1 MRTLVTLLLFGLLS
15 SLHVQAQDEA
25 NHQLYL
31 IKLEPSDSSYTLSQ
45 AKYLSAYNPSGDN
58 ITPSFIS
65 PTKIF
70 VSSTTDKNGYEQTDI
85 FELDLVK
92 EQKIKITSTLE
103 NELYPKNSPNAYN
116 FTAIREEADVDRT
129 KRLWKFPV
137 RVKHEQDMG
146 EALFPYLGGIQN
158 YAWINRNI
166 AALVI
171 EGNNENRLFLG
182 KVTDN
187 STIFISSGVGEC
199 IFKAFDSND
208 IYYVDKTLANKW
220 FIKKA
225 VLSGQT
231 KEDLDIQ
238 SITIAETLSNVDHF
252 SLLPNNTI
260 ISSKGSKLFI
270 LAYSNSEDTYTWK
283 EVADLKPIGITNI
296 QSIEVH
302 NDWQVLLVTNNRR

>member
-1 MRTLVTLLLFGLLS
+1 MRTLVALLLFGLLS
-15 SLHVQAQDEA
+15 SLHIQAQDEA

-31 IKLEPSDSSYTLSQ
+31 IKLEPSDSSYTLNQ
-45 AKYLSAYNPSGDN
+45 AKYLSSYNSIGDN

-70 VSSTTDKNGYEQTDI
+70 VSSTTDKNGYIQTDI
-85 FELDLVK
+85 FELDLVQ
-92 EQKIKITSTLE
+92 EQKIRITSTLE

-116 FTAIREEADVDRT
+116 FTAIREEADADRT

-137 RVKHEQDMG
+137 RVKDEQDMG
-146 EALFPYLGGIQN
+146 EALFPYLRGIQN
-158 YAWINRNI
+158 YTWINKNI

-187 STIFISSGVGEC
+187 STMFISSRVGEC

-225 VLSGQT
+225 ILSGQT
-231 KEDLDIQ
+231 KEELDIQ
-238 SITIAETLSNVDHF
+238 SIKIAETLSNVDHF
-252 SLLPNNTI
+252 GLLPNNSI
-260 ISSKGSKLFI
+260 ISSKGSKLYI
-270 LAYSNSEDTYTWK
+270 LEYSKIQDTYIWK
-283 EVADLKPIGITNI
+283 EIADLKPIGITNI
-296 QSIEVH
+296 QYIEVH
-302 NDWQVLLVTNNRR
+302 SDWQILLVTNNNR

>member
-1 MRTLVTLLLFGLLS
+1 MRTLVALLLFGLLS
-15 SLHVQAQDEA
+15 SLHIQAQDEA

-31 IKLEPSDSSYTLSQ
+31 IKLEPSDSSYALSQ
-45 AKYLSAYNPSGDN
+45 AKYLSSYNSIGDN
-58 ITPSFIS
+58 VTPSFIS

-70 VSSTTDKNGYEQTDI
+70 VSSTTDKNGYIQTDI
-85 FELDLVK
+85 FELDLVQ
-92 EQKIKITSTLE
+92 EQKIRITSTLE

-116 FTAIREEADVDRT
+116 FTAIREEADADRT

-137 RVKHEQDMG
+137 RVKDEQDMG
-146 EALFPYLGGIQN
+146 EALFPYLRGIQN
-158 YAWINRNI
+158 YTWINKNI

-187 STIFISSGVGEC
+187 STMFISSRVGEC

-225 VLSGQT
+225 ILSGQT
-231 KEDLDIQ
+231 KEELDIQ
-238 SITIAETLSNVDHF
+238 SINIAETLSNVDHF
-252 SLLPNNTI
+252 GLLPNNSI
-260 ISSKGSKLFI
+260 ISSKGSKLYI
-270 LAYSNSEDTYTWK
+270 LEYSKIQDTYIWK
-283 EVADLKPIGITNI
+283 EIADLKPIGITNI
-296 QSIEVH
+296 QYIEVH
-302 NDWQVLLVTNNRR
+302 SDWQILLVTNNNR